1 MYERKILDTETEGLS
16 EPPIAVIRQED
27 LDLIFGFV
35 LSHPCEI
42 KGRGYIRQVGNVLN
56 IEDVFILPQKTYL
69 DYVDEDEGAIHK
81 YIVQNLDKDLERMN
95 FQWHS
100 HPGDVYFSSTDKK
113 NIRKWGKT
121 MNLVLNLVV
130 NKEFE
135 YVCRL
140 DIFEPIELS
149 MEIPLIVTHEISDEI
164 VQFCQDEIAEKVTM
178 TQIEKGYK
186 IVIRK
191 QELPVGNTVVVPLDD
206 IFMQW

>member
-35 LSHPCEI
+35 LNHSCEI
-42 KGRGYIRQVGNVLN
+42 KGRGYIRQVGNILN
-56 IEDVFILPQKTYL
+56 IEDVFILPQKTSL
-69 DYVDEDEGAIHK
+69 GYVDENEGAIHK
-81 YIVQNLDKDLERMN
+81 YIVQNLDKDLDLMN

-100 HPGDVYFSSTDKK
+100 HPGDVYSSFTDQE
-113 NIRKWGKT
+113 NIKKWGKT
-121 MNLVLNLVV
+121 MNLVVNLVV

-164 VQFCQDEIAEKVTM
+164 MQFCQDEIAKKVTT
-178 TQIEKGYK
+178 TQIEKIRK
-186 IVIRK
+186 IVTGK
-191 QELPVGNTVVVPLDD
+191 QELPVGSTVVIPLDN
-206 IFMQW
+206 IFMQG